1 MEGGN
6 LMAKFTW
13 QQEEDFLKA
22 SMNFSMNDAVDWI
35 KRNLEPEDVFD
46 KNDLEGWAESNGY
59 IKEE

>member
-1 MEGGN
+1 
-6 LMAKFTW
+6 MAKFTW